1 MSDVEAEALI
11 ELHARLAALPN
22 KYADRLEGAYI
33 DRKSLKRFEPGQ
45 RFLTVEC
52 ETPLR
57 WKAHE
62 TSWLIERR
70 GLRES
75 GIALLGPD
83 PRSLIDPISAEELRD
98 AARQRVREWATWA
111 ADPHDPEWLPPGS
124 HQAYVVET
132 MCRALYTLALGEL
145 VSKRKASSW
154 AGSTLPGAWRAL
166 VEKTVAMRAD
176 DTPDE
181 TTVESV
187 LRFVQWVAAEGEAF
201 AAPQSAASTDC
212 ST

>member
-1 MSDVEAEALI
+1 MIKITFPPEVDGILAALIPGVQSALADNLVGVYLRGSLASGDFIETSDIDFLVATERPVSDVEAEALI

-33 DRKSLKRFEPGQ
+33 DRKSLRRFEPGQ

-62 TSWLIERR
+62 TSWLIERC

-83 PRSLIDPISAEELRD
+83 PRSLIDPISAEELCD
-98 AARQRVREWATWA
+98 AAPQRARGWATWA
-111 ADPHDPEWLPPGS
+111 ADPQHPEWLRPRS
-124 HQAYVVET
+124 
-132 MCRALYTLALGEL
+132 
-145 VSKRKASSW
+145 
-154 AGSTLPGAWRAL
+154 
-166 VEKTVAMRAD
+166 
-176 DTPDE
+176 
-181 TTVESV
+181 
-187 LRFVQWVAAEGEAF
+187 
-201 AAPQSAASTDC
+201 
-212 ST
+212 